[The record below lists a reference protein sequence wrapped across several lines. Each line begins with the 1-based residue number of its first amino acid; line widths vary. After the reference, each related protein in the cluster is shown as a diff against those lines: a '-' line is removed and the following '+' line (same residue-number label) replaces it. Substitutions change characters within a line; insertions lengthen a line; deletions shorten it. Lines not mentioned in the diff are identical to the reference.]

1 MTENLPLLC
10 LGTGMGF
17 DKEIPQIEQLE
28 VIKSAGF
35 DACFFDKPKQ
45 GDSALCTAF
54 ANKAAKLG
62 LEFQSIHAPFYGMD
76 DIWHDEEGE
85 LSDIMITE
93 LLNAIDDC
101 AETGAPIVIMHA
113 IIGMDN
119 CTPTELGIRRLEK
132 VVDRAV
138 KKGVKIAFENTEG
151 EMYLEKIFENY
162 GKVENVGFCI
172 DTGHE
177 MCYNF
182 SNDLIGKY
190 GQYLISTHLNDN
202 MGITNPP
209 EITFLDDA
217 HLLPFDGVADWDG
230 IAERLNKCGF
240 DGMLTF
246 EINGKGRKG
255 DCPNKIYHSLT
266 FEQYVNKAYEHAVKF
281 RELYM
286 SKK

>member
-1 MTENLPLLC
+1 MTEKLPLLC

-45 GDSALCTAF
+45 GDSALCHAF

-85 LSDIMITE
+85 LSDIMIAE

-119 CTPTELGIRRLEK
+119 FTPTELGIRRLEK
-132 VVDRAV
+132 VIDRAV
-138 KKGVKIAFENTEG
+138 KRGVKIAFENTEG

-162 GKVENVGFCI
+162 GNVENVGFCI

-217 HLLPFDGVADWDG
+217 HLLPFDGVANWDG
-230 IAERLNKCGF
+230 IAERLNKAGY
-240 DGMLTF
+240 DGILTF
-246 EINGKGRKG
+246 ELNAKGRKG